1 MKTCGVLCSDDIK
14 RQPIMVKF
22 IKSGKRVLKVKL
34 NNIAIHQMNLLT
46 EDNRIKK
53 MENIVDDKK
62 LYLGQ

>member
-1 MKTCGVLCSDDIK
+1 M
-14 RQPIMVKF
+14 
-22 IKSGKRVLKVKL
+22 KL
-34 NNIAIHQMNLLT
+34 NKIAIHQMTVLT

>member
-1 MKTCGVLCSDDIK
+1 
-14 RQPIMVKF
+14 MVKF

-34 NNIAIHQMNLLT
+34 NNISIHQMTLLT
-46 EDNRIKK
+46 EYNRIKK

>member
-1 MKTCGVLCSDDIK
+1 MLCSDDIK

-34 NNIAIHQMNLLT
+34 NNIAIHQMTLLT